1 MIRLRPVAIFSKAAI
16 TLTIL
21 TLVLSGC
28 SDSKKTTKDAGE
40 DIEHLKGVITFQI
53 GDVQVQR
60 PDQDFAPLSISDKV
74 TRGDVIRTGA
84 NSQVTIQVSDMAV
97 VKILANSLV
106 EVQALFGKDEGT
118 IYAKDGKVLTKMNKL
133 VKGQSFN
140 VKTPTAV
147 ASVRGTEFMA
157 SVENGKSTVAVKEG
171 KVAVRMR
178 KEQPVDAVSADTLA
192 DDMAIDPGAEEF
204 IGEEIVLEKGKAAEV
219 SKEDVDKA
227 EEQIKKTEKLKE
239 EGKEVP
245 VEEAKPEIKVR
256 EIAKSEE
263 LTIEKVS
270 IVAVV
275 PEAEKKTKEELVE
288 IQKPVVE
295 KEKKIDNTIKVEEKK
310 EEVQKLIK
318 KENRTEKEIKQVFQ
332 RIDEISLYNGRVV
345 RGAIINRGRTYSV
358 LTTNGTIK
366 VPESQIKSV
375 RVIR

>member
-1 MIRLRPVAIFSKAAI
+1 MIRLKLKAIFSHAAV
-16 TLTIL
+16 TLAVF
-21 TLVLSGC
+21 TLLVSGC
-28 SDSKKTTKDAGE
+28 SDSGKTTADSAGE
-40 DIEHLKGVITFQI
+40 AVEHLKGVITFQI

-60 PDQDFAPLSISDKV
+60 PDQDFSPLSITDKV
-74 TRGDVIRTGA
+74 TKGDVIRTGA
-84 NSQVTIQVSDMAV
+84 NSQVTIQISDMAV

-106 EVQALFGKDEGT
+106 EVQALFGKDNGA

-133 VKGQSFN
+133 AKGKSFD

-157 SVENGKSTVAVKEG
+157 SVENGNSTVAVKEG

-178 KEQPVDAVSADTLA
+178 KEQPADAVSADKLA
-192 DDMAIDPGAEEF
+192 DDMAIDPAADEF
-204 IGEEIVLEKGKAAEV
+204 IGEEIILEKGKAAEV
-219 SKEDVDKA
+219 SEEDVVNA

-245 VEEAKPEIKVR
+245 EEEKSEIKIR
-256 EIAKSEE
+256 EMAKSEE

-275 PEAEKKTKEELVE
+275 PEPEKKTKEELVE

-295 KEKKIDNTIKVEEKK
+295 KEKKIDNTIKAEEKK
-310 EEVQKLIK
+310 EDVQKLIQ